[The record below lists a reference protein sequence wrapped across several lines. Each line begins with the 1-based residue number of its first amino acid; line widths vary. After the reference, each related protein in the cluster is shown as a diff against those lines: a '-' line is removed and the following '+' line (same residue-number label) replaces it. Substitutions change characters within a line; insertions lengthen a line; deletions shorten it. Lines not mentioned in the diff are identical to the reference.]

1 MKRFMLSAILGTTL
15 IAACSSGGV
24 EASSDA
30 ADEVVTQGPT
40 IAVMPEAPRNPGATI
55 DLLNR
60 KGDRAGS
67 ALLYQGTDGVLIRIA
82 VSGLEPGV
90 HGMHF
95 HAAGTCD
102 DPTEGFKATGGHV
115 MPLGKPHGY
124 MNPDGPHAGN
134 LPNLIVHAD
143 GTAVVELHTHLVNLT
158 DGPAALLDE
167 DGSTLIIHE
176 NEDDHL
182 TQPIGGAGGRVA
194 CGVVQAAP

>member
-1 MKRFMLSAILGTTL
+1 MKRFTLSAILGTTL

-30 ADEVVTQGPT
+30 ADEIVTQGPV

-102 DPTEGFKATGGHV
+102 DPAEGFKATGGHV

-143 GTAVVELHTHLVNLT
+143 GTAVVELHTHLVSLT